1 MKSNKKGALL
11 SMKAKKILISVIL
24 IITLV
29 GVYGL
34 NVFANTEKRA
44 SNIKSKGV
52 FSYENGK
59 VILDA
64 SDLTY
69 LAEEIDLLEEKYK
82 ECIVSGLGNISS
94 YYDISGD
101 VVHESPDMSLV
112 AKSVPFASLYEA
124 ISNSQEIYNEG
135 NTYTNEV
142 GEPYY
147 KAPDGSLTVDSTIEN
162 AEALDISAASAN
174 NLSAGAAAW
183 VDGELIIGTGVDN
196 KAYADYWYSKGIADG
211 LSKANVDYVYHKH
224 VDGNGN
230 PSNTV
235 LYTTTNPGGCYVSGG
250 HTHNKTSTCST
261 QTVKQDR
268 WYSSYYVD
276 NGDGGGYQQCGC
288 GECSYRQDADMPF
301 SHNHPVSTTVYSCGN
316 PPNTWKIGC
325 GKTEQSIEYATIKF
339 D

>member
-1 MKSNKKGALL
+1 MKSSKKGALL

-24 IITLV
+24 IITFV

-34 NVFANTEKRA
+34 NAFANTGKRA

-59 VILDA
+59 VLLDA

-82 ECIVSGLGNISS
+82 ESIVSGLENISS

-147 KAPDGSLTVDSTIEN
+147 KAPDGSLTVDSTTEN

-174 NLSAGAAAW
+174 NLSAGTAAW

-211 LSKANVDYVYHKH
+211 LSKASVEYVYHEH
-224 VDGNGN
+224 SGDASSG
-230 PSNTV
+230 T
-235 LYTTTNPGGCYVSGG
+235 GCYSKPVY
-250 HTHNKTSTCST
+250 HTHNSGCYSEYKCGHWDCISNVGGTVVFQCSGCGQKVTEYNVDTSGGGWGKGSH
-261 QTVKQDR
+261 
-268 WYSSYYVD
+268 YSSKL
-276 NGDGGGYQQCGC
+276 
-288 GECSYRQDADMPF
+288 
-301 SHNHPVSTTVYSCGN
+301 SCGMSN
-316 PPNTWKIGC
+316 NITGYTLGC